1 MPPKQFSVARS
12 GGPRRGHQQG
22 YFGAAYSAI
31 TSKDNRSVVQSIGIF
46 GVSSHYPS
54 TWIADVGVRRC
65 KDDNGTADLWK
76 GGGLYNDFSIRCD
89 DAGLGGCM
97 I

>member
-31 TSKDNRSVVQSIGIF
+31 TSKDNRSVVQSVGIF
-46 GVSSHYPS
+46 GVAVAFFSSSWSEFILPP
-54 TWIADVGVRRC
+54 
-65 KDDNGTADLWK
+65 L
-76 GGGLYNDFSIRCD
+76 
-89 DAGLGGCM
+89 
-97 I
+97 